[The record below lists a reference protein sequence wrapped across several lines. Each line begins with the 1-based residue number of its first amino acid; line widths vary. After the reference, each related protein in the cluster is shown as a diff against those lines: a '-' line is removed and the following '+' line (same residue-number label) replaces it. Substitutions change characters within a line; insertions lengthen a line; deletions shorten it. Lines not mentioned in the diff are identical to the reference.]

1 MSAQPVAKAL
11 FHDRDDANAAVQR
24 LLDAH
29 VPASDIEMRTGG
41 GRLVP
46 VRHRNHMAE
55 TALMGTVVGAGMA
68 MLWLGVGAGGIVE
81 LPVMDRIVDS
91 VGLVG
96 AGLRLGFLGAAAG
109 LVAGALGGVRTRV
122 EAVDEQR
129 VLDEARG
136 IVVHLEQDNPAAL
149 RALQASEPDR
159 LMLLTDS

>member
-55 TALMGTVVGAGMA
+55 TALMGAVVGAGTA

-81 LPVMDRIVDS
+81 LPVMDRIVES

-122 EAVDEQR
+122 EAVDDQR

-136 IVVHLEQDNPAAL
+136 IVVHLEQDSPAAL